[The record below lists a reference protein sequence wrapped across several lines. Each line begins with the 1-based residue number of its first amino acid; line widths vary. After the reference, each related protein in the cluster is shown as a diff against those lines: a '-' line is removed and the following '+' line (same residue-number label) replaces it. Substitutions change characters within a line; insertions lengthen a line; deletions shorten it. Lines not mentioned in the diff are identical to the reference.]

1 MANQAYPVSE
11 NFMLYPMETTLQ
23 GSQAHWERLKSE
35 PMRDGFG
42 AAAAH
47 AQPAR
52 EQIARKLVSNHEIV
66 LKDCCNPTGR
76 VVNAPER
83 TLTQREL
90 VRASLYD
97 CKHVDDMLLESACRL
112 MGVSL
117 GVRLESSPD
126 ATQARMAAFQYLAA
140 GRIQTDPNQRVDNPS
155 GRRNA
160 DMSPG
165 AAAAWLDVLKELAGA

>member
-1 MANQAYPVSE
+1 
-11 NFMLYPMETTLQ
+11 
-23 GSQAHWERLKSE
+23 
-35 PMRDGFG
+35 MRDGFG

-76 VVNAPER
+76 VVNAPES

-112 MGVSL
+112 MGVPSSAH
-117 GVRLESSPD
+117 LEQS
-126 ATQARMAAFQYLAA
+126 AEAVQARVAAFQYLAS
-140 GRIQTDPNQRVDNPS
+140 GRIQTDANQKVDN
-155 GRRNA
+155 
-160 DMSPG
+160 DT
-165 AAAAWLDVLKELAGA
+165 

>member
-90 VRASLYD
+90 EGTALLASLEERWR
-97 CKHVDDMLLESACRL
+97 ES
-112 MGVSL
+112 
-117 GVRLESSPD
+117 
-126 ATQARMAAFQYLAA
+126 
-140 GRIQTDPNQRVDNPS
+140 DPMCGQFV
-155 GRRNA
+155 G
-160 DMSPG
+160 G
-165 AAAAWLDVLKELAGA
+165 A